1 MKLTVFLLALTT
13 SVVVAQEKKTRPSD
27 KHAAAP
33 QAVSTKDAPPAAG
46 PYSQAIKAGEF
57 VFVAGQVPRDPA
69 TNKVIEGDIT
79 AQTDRV
85 LKNVA
90 AILAAAG
97 TSMNHVVRTTVFLKN
112 VSDFAK
118 MNEVYTTYFKT
129 NPPARTT
136 QADGPCARR
145 RTSLGFP
152 GNLYAEEECMP
163 DEKATHAQAQLQLQL
178 YDLRREAKLRPGNV
192 HSAEGWEEV
201 LLPEIKRWQE
211 RLILTLLRIKSMTQ
225 MVAFERCE
233 QHEGHPPSRFGSP
246 LVRPCA
252 GRSTT
257 G

>member
-1 MKLTVFLLALTT
+1 MPSRMKLTVFLLVLTT

-27 KHAAAP
+27 KHGAAP

-69 TNKVIEGDIT
+69 TNKVIEGEIT

-97 TSMNHVVRTTVFLKN
+97 TDMNRVVRTTVFLKN

-136 QADGPCARR
+136 VGVADLPAAGA
-145 RTSLGFP
+145 LVEVDVI
-152 GNLYAEEECMP
+152 A
-163 DEKATHAQAQLQLQL
+163 LQ
-178 YDLRREAKLRPGNV
+178 
-192 HSAEGWEEV
+192 
-201 LLPEIKRWQE
+201 
-211 RLILTLLRIKSMTQ
+211 
-225 MVAFERCE
+225 
-233 QHEGHPPSRFGSP
+233 
-246 LVRPCA
+246 
-252 GRSTT
+252 
-257 G
+257 